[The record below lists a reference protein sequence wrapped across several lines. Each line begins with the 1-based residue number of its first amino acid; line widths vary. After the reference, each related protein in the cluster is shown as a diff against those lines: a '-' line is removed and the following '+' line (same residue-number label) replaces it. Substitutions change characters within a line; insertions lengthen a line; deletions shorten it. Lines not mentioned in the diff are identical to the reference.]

1 MKKSILGLFLLI
13 SFILNAV
20 PIPEFDAFLRQVS
33 RQTAQWQGTQ
43 TPAENSR
50 EYVVGDT
57 EIYWSWDLSVM
68 PPLWIQTPATC
79 RAVGDHC
86 YVFVA
91 DDQWNINMDQ
101 DEVDIVFNY
110 LENETMNSTEYG
122 AVEMDIN
129 LFGPVPDELDNDP
142 KVIVFYSELGSF
154 MGTSF
159 DGYFSA
165 YNQVTEQQAQMM
177 NPPGHSNECEM
188 IYMTCSP
195 LNPTDPIRIS
205 VLAHELEHMIH
216 WGADINE
223 EAWLDEGCAELAMV
237 YFGMPDPITGFPSQP
252 DNQLNV
258 WNQEWA
264 DYVKVMLFFTYL
276 EEQFTTDENELIL
289 DIVWDPVNGLQ
300 SIVNQLINN
309 GFAIP
314 FESVFLNWTIANFID
329 DPSCAQGQ
337 YGYELLDLPNF
348 YTVGSHTSFPVS
360 RTGTVQPWATDY
372 IRVFPNGMNIE
383 HDITVNNANQ
393 TIGLIKK
400 LNDLEEY
407 EVEGFTVN
415 GAWTGYIPPEW
426 DDLYYY
432 VVYVYANHSNTSI
445 SYSYTLEEIV
455 STDDELPANEI
466 SLNNYPN
473 PFNPSTTISFNI
485 SSEQYEQYEIVIYNL
500 KGQKVKTLDCSN
512 SFTANARDSR
522 STYSV
527 VWDGTDDNNKPIS
540 SGIYFYK
547 LKSGEIEISKKMLMM
562 K

>member
-1 MKKSILGLFLLI
+1 MKKTIIFL
-13 SFILNAV
+13 FILITFVMSAV
-20 PIPEFDAFLRQVS
+20 PIPEFDAFHREIS
-33 RQTAQWQGTQ
+33 RQTAQWQGTHS
-43 TPAENSR
+43 PNENSR
-50 EYVVGDT
+50 EYVIGD
-57 EIYWSWDLSVM
+57 IHVYWSWDLSVM

-79 RAVGDHC
+79 RAVGEFC

-91 DDQWNINMDQ
+91 DDQWNVHMDQ
-101 DEVDIVFNY
+101 DDVDLVFNY
-110 LENETMNSTEYG
+110 LENETLNSTEYG

-165 YNQVTEQQAQMM
+165 YNQVTEAQAQQM
-177 NPPGHSNECEM
+177 NPSGHSNECEM

-205 VLAHELEHMIH
+205 VLAHELQHMIH
-216 WGADINE
+216 WGADVNE
-223 EAWLDEGCAELAMV
+223 ETWLNEGCSELAMV
-237 YFGMPDPITGFPSQP
+237 YFGLPDPIINFPSQP

-258 WNQEWA
+258 WNQEFA

-276 EEQFTTDENELIL
+276 EEHFTTIENEFIL
-289 DIVWDPVNGLQ
+289 DIVWDATNGLQ
-300 SIVNQLINN
+300 SIIDQLIEN

-314 FESVFLNWTIANFID
+314 FEAVFLNWTIANFID
-329 DPSCAQGQ
+329 DPTCEQGQ

-372 IRVFPNGMNIE
+372 IRVFPNGANIE
-383 HDITVNNANQ
+383 HDITINNAYQ
-393 TIGLIKK
+393 SIGLIKR
-400 LNDLEEY
+400 LNDVDEY

-426 DDLYYY
+426 NDLYYY
-432 VVYVYANHSNTSI
+432 VVYVYANHSNSSI
-445 SYSYTLEEIV
+445 NYSYNLEEVV
-455 STDDELPANEI
+455 SAVNDLPESEI
-466 SLNNYPN
+466 ILSNYPN
-473 PFNPSTTISFNI
+473 PFNPSTTISFQLNT
-485 SSEQYEQYEIVIYNL
+485 ETPENTELVIYNL
-500 KGQKVKTLDCSN
+500 KGQKIRTFSN
-512 SFTANARDSR
+512 LQITQSPDQQI
-522 STYSV
+522 
-527 VWDGTDDNNKPIS
+527 VWDGTDDSGKAVS
-540 SGIYFYK
+540 SGVYFYK
-547 LKSGEIEISKKMLMM
+547 LKSGNFEISKKMLLM

>member
-1 MKKSILGLFLLI
+1 MKKTILFIFLTTTLI
-13 SFILNAV
+13 LSAV
-20 PIPEFDAFLRQVS
+20 PIPEFDAFHKGIS
-33 RQTAQWQGTQ
+33 RQTAQWQGTNF
-43 TPAENSR
+43 PKEDSR
-50 EYVVGDT
+50 EYVIGDT
-57 EIYWSWDLSVM
+57 QVYWSWDLSVM
-68 PPLWIQTPATC
+68 PPAWIQTPATC
-79 RAVGDHC
+79 RAVGEFC

-91 DDQWNINMDQ
+91 DDQWNVNMDQ
-101 DEVDIVFNY
+101 DDVDIVFNY

-122 AVEMDIN
+122 AIEMDIA
-129 LFGPVPDELDNDP
+129 LFGPVPDEIDNDP

-154 MGTSF
+154 MGSVF

-165 YNQVTEQQAQMM
+165 YNQVTEAQAQQM

-216 WGADINE
+216 WGQDINE

-237 YFGMPDPITGFPSQP
+237 YFGLPDPITAFPSQP

-276 EEQFTTDENELIL
+276 REQFTTDENELIL
-289 DIVWDPVNGLQ
+289 DIVDDTTNGLQ
-300 SIVNQLINN
+300 SVIDQLIDN
-309 GFAIP
+309 GFQIP

-329 DPSCAQGQ
+329 DPTCDQGQ

-348 YTVGSHTSFPVS
+348 YTTGSHTSFPVNS
-360 RTGTVQPWATDY
+360 AGSVQPWATDY
-372 IRVFPNGMNIE
+372 IRVFPNGANIE
-383 HDITVNNANQ
+383 HEITINNANQ
-393 TIGLIKK
+393 SIGLIKK
-400 LNDLEEY
+400 LNDVEEY
-407 EVEGFTVN
+407 EVDGFNIN

-445 SYSYTLEEIV
+445 NYSYSLEEIV
-455 STDDELPANEI
+455 SAGNELPDNE
-466 SLNNYPN
+466 LALTNYPN
-473 PFNPSTTISFNI
+473 PFNPSTTISFNLPEDQLENTKLI
-485 SSEQYEQYEIVIYNL
+485 IYNM
-500 KGQKVKTLDCSN
+500 KGQNIKQ
-512 SFTANARDSR
+512 
-522 STYSV
+522 YSIFNNQSSIT
-527 VWDGTDDNNKPIS
+527 WDGTDDNNTPVS
-540 SGIYFYK
+540 SGVYFYK
-547 LKSGEIEISKKMLMM
+547 LKSGDLEITNKMVLM